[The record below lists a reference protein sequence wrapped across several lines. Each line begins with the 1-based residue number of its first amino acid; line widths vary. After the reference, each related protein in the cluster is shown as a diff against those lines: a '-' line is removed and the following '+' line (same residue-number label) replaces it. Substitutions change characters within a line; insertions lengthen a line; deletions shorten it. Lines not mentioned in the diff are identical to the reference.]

1 MALETNQQFLMTP
14 LVSPW
19 NDSKMKNKW
28 RNSILMMCHYPD
40 LGSASDW
47 SCHKDNVFQPIR
59 SHTQMRLVTC
69 HQYGVSVLIPHFQV
83 ILRRNQW

>member
-40 LGSASDW
+40 LGSAFAW
-47 SCHKDNVFQPIR
+47 SCHKDNVFQPFR
-59 SHTQMRLVTC
+59 SFCRETSDSISKSQLFTKA
-69 HQYGVSVLIPHFQV
+69 
-83 ILRRNQW
+83 

>member
-1 MALETNQQFLMTP
+1 MLMALETNQQFLMTP

-40 LGSASDW
+40 LGSASN
-47 SCHKDNVFQPIR
+47 S
-59 SHTQMRLVTC
+59 
-69 HQYGVSVLIPHFQV
+69 
-83 ILRRNQW
+83 